1 VYNIIICCDKKY
13 NSIENIN
20 IRYKQKKNR
29 ILEFRYLCG
38 AESMLKG
45 YPVFSGNILQHSHVY
60 LKLFDNLNMTKPNH
74 NIYDINCSL
83 RLNLHTYVAIPYR
96 GA

>member
-1 VYNIIICCDKKY
+1 
-13 NSIENIN
+13 
-20 IRYKQKKNR
+20 
-29 ILEFRYLCG
+29 
-38 AESMLKG
+38 MLKG